1 MPVLGGPRIA
11 SSDENAPG
19 ADGQPV
25 RRGSS
30 VTSAG
35 HESGVPRFALL
46 SHALPPFGLGQ
57 AVILQRLLE
66 GFRPDSY
73 CLLSKNDYRRSRV
86 DANCERSC
94 HARGAWPARFY
105 FVGETWGHV
114 GTGPGLL
121 RSVARTTG
129 APLRAAKIFRVLQK
143 EKSQVLVVC
152 SGNLVDL
159 PAGFAASRAAGI
171 PMLAYMFDDYRY
183 QHYGRA
189 QREVASVLERMSLC
203 GAQSVLVPNE
213 FTADAYTA
221 RYGVRPRIVRN
232 MVDEAHLSMDPQAT
246 WPRVSGEV
254 RIVYAGGIYRAQ
266 GDSLARMMD
275 AVASWSR
282 LERVTLHVYSS
293 QTSAQIEASGI
304 PPGATLHRHVGA
316 AEMPSLLRQ
325 ADILL
330 LPLAFSSGIPE
341 VIRTSSPGK
350 LGEYLASGAPILA
363 HAPRDSF
370 LTWYIRKHNCGVVC
384 DSPDATDLQRA
395 LALLVD
401 DGVLRRAVTTN
412 AVACAH
418 RDFNAEDARA
428 SFAEVLREIV

>member
-1 MPVLGGPRIA
+1 M
-11 SSDENAPG
+11 
-19 ADGQPV
+19 
-25 RRGSS
+25 
-30 VTSAG
+30 TSAG
-35 HESGVPRFALL
+35 YEHGVPKFALL

-66 GFRPDSY
+66 GFRPDRY
-73 CLLSKNDYRRSRV
+73 CLLSKNDYRQSRV
-86 DANCERSC
+86 DEDCELSYD
-94 HARGAWPARFY
+94 ALGACPARFY

-121 RSVARTTG
+121 RGGARTTG
-129 APLRAAKIFRVLQK
+129 APLRAAKILRVLQK

-159 PAGFAASRAAGI
+159 PAGFAASKAARI

-183 QHYGRA
+183 QHYGCV

-203 GAQSVLVPNE
+203 GARFVLVPNE
-213 FTADAYTA
+213 FTADAYAA
-221 RYGVRPRIVRN
+221 RYDVTPQIVRN

-266 GDSLARMMD
+266 ADSLARMMD
-275 AVASWSR
+275 AVASWNRPGSA
-282 LERVTLHVYSS
+282 TLHVYSS
-293 QTSAQIEASGI
+293 QSSAQFGVSGT
-304 PPGATLHRHVGA
+304 PSGATLHRHVAA
-316 AEMPSLLRQ
+316 AEMPSLLRE
-325 ADILL
+325 ADVLF

-350 LGEYLASGAPILA
+350 LGEYLASGTPILA

-384 DSPDATDLQRA
+384 DSPDATDLLRA

-401 DGVLRRAVTTN
+401 DSVLRRAVTTN

-428 SFAEVLREIV
+428 TFAKVLREIV